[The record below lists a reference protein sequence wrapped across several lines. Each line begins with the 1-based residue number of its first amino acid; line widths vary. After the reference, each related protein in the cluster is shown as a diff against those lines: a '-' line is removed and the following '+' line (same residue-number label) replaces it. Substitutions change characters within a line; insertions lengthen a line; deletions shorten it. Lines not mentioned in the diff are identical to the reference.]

1 MSQPRSI
8 IVDTGP
14 LLTYLALRYLD
25 REAATEARRN
35 QVFYELRHA
44 SPFADGYEIRML
56 DDYLQE

>member
-1 MSQPRSI
+1 
-8 IVDTGP
+8 
-14 LLTYLALRYLD
+14 LTYLALRYLD